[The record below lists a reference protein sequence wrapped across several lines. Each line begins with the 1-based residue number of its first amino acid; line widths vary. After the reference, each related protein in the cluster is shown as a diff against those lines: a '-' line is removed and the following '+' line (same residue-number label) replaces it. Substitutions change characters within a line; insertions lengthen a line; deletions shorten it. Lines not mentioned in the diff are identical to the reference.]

1 MNAERL
7 HELFAELARDLEIGM
22 VVVTHNRSLAARAD
36 RALTLEDGRLMD
48 ADVREVI
55 A

>member
-1 MNAERL
+1 M
-7 HELFAELARDLEIGM
+7 HEVFAQLARDLEIGM

-36 RALTLEDGRLMD
+36 RALLLEDGRLVD
-48 ADVREVI
+48 TDVRGVV